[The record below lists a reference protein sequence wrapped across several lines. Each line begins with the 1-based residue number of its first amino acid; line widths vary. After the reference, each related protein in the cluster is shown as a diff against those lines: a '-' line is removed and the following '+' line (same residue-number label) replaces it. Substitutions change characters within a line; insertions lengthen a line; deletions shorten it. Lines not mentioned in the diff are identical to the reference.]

1 MIYAFVYIIFISRH
15 KGKLKKRQKTAINA
29 IYNFHNTAL
38 SFKNSVDIQKRCYFI
53 AGIRTFLPFGFY
65 AL

>member
-1 MIYAFVYIIFISRH
+1 MA
-15 KGKLKKRQKTAINA
+15 LK
-29 IYNFHNTAL
+29 HTAL
-38 SFKNSVDIQKRCYFI
+38 SFKNSVDVQKRCYFI